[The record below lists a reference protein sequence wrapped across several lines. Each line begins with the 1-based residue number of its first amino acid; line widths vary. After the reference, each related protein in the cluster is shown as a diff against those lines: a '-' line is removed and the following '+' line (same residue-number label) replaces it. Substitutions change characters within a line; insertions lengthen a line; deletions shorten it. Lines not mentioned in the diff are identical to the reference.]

1 MRLHLIESR
10 SLLTDIVTLIA
21 PLRLW
26 KDLFLQNIISS
37 RKRFSSL
44 GDRLKNENPG
54 MENTGLARRL
64 LETLCLLSTHLEA
77 YHAARSPLPHSLLL
91 SHTVCKHADLTYC
104 EPVM

>member
-77 YHAARSPLPHSLLL
+77 YYAAPPPSSFSSPFS
-91 SHTVCKHADLTYC
+91 YC
-104 EPVM
+104 LQARGPDVL